1 MSDVIVAVA
10 TPPGRGGIGIVRVS
24 GPDVSTLVR
33 GILGQDL
40 CDIEPRRAV
49 HARFIDADGSTL
61 DDGIALFYAAPHS
74 YTGENVLELQGHGGP
89 AVLAGVISRCIAL
102 GARLAEPGE
111 FTKRAFL
118 NDRLD
123 LAQAEAVADLI
134 EADTRAT
141 AKAALRS
148 LAGDFSR
155 DVTALVDA
163 TIRLRMLVE
172 ASIDFPDED
181 IEFVQAA
188 DARGQLERIAS
199 RLDTILSRARQGQL
213 LRDGLRVVLIGRPNV
228 GKSSLLNRLARED
241 IAIVTPIPGTTRD
254 TVRQRIEIGGLA
266 VHLVD
271 TAGVRDLETADD
283 VEKLGIARTWTAAAD
298 ADCALIVVDASVGK
312 TAEDLAIEAGLSASV
327 KRVVVHNKID
337 LVVRGEGRD
346 LTGRREQRDG
356 REGHE
361 RREAHP
367 GRAHVFV
374 SARTGEGIDA
384 LERAVLDAIGWID
397 TLPDQF
403 LARERH
409 IVALRT
415 ARQRVDAAS
424 VLVGSVTP
432 PLELVAEELRLAQ
445 EALSAITGAF
455 TADDLLGEIF
465 SRFCIGK

>member
-1 MSDVIVAVA
+1 MADLIVAVA
-10 TPPGRGGIGIVRVS
+10 TPPGRGGIGIVRAS
-24 GPDVSTLVR
+24 GPDVSALIQ
-33 GILGQDL
+33 GILGRS
-40 CDIEPRRAV
+40 DIEPRRAI
-49 HARFIDADGSTL
+49 HARFVDADGSTL

-89 AVLAGVISRCIAL
+89 AVLAGVVSRCIAL

-111 FTKRAFL
+111 FTRRAFL

-134 EADTRAT
+134 DADTRAT

-155 DVTALVDA
+155 DVTAIVEA
-163 TIRLRMLVE
+163 MIRLRMLVE
-172 ASIDFPDED
+172 ASIDFPEED
-181 IEFVQAA
+181 IEFVQAG

-199 RLDTILSRARQGQL
+199 RLDAILSRARQGQL

-241 IAIVTPIPGTTRD
+241 VAIVTPIPGTTRD

-271 TAGVRDLETADD
+271 TAGVRDLAAADD
-283 VEKLGIARTWTAAAD
+283 VEKLGIARTWAAAAD
-298 ADCALIVVDASVGK
+298 ADCALVVVDAASGE
-312 TAEDLAIEAGLSASV
+312 TADDAAIAAGLSSSV
-327 KRVVVHNKID
+327 KRVIVHNKID
-337 LVVRGEGRD
+337 LVHRVGGGGGGGGGGGDMAARA
-346 LTGRREQRDG
+346 RREDHDG
-356 REGHE
+356 C
-361 RREAHP
+361 
-367 GRAHVFV
+367 AHVFV
-374 SARTGEGIDA
+374 SARTGEGIEL
-384 LERAVLDAIGWID
+384 LEQAVLDAIGWID
-397 TLPDQF
+397 ALPDQF

-409 IVALRT
+409 IVALRA
-415 ARQRVDAAS
+415 ARRHVDAAS
-424 VLVGSVTP
+424 VLLFGATP

-445 EALSAITGAF
+445 DALSAITGAF
-455 TADDLLGEIF
+455 TDDDLLGEIF